1 MVIIES
7 GATKAD
13 WTYQFN
19 GQIFSFRTAGMRPGS
34 HHIDYIQA
42 LLELGKSKIPQE
54 ASTAIYC
61 YASGCLN
68 AERNEL
74 MTSLLSTVFP
84 ESTICVWSDLHA
96 AARSLL
102 GNNPGFCGILG
113 TGSVTYQWDGEQ
125 VVRLSGGK
133 GFPGGDTG
141 SGADLGCALVQW
153 LRANEAKLPAILIH
167 EFTKEF
173 GPLQYLETN
182 AQNASSQATYYG
194 QFAPFLLQYI
204 DYEPFRKFTLSR
216 FSAFFEEFRTD
227 FHQQELI
234 EINLCGSIA
243 FYFDSLLKEAAL
255 HQQIAVKNVIK
266 TPIIRLLTYHHDAQ
280 GFVN

>member
-34 HHIDYIQA
+34 HHNDYIQA
-42 LLELGKSKIPQE
+42 LLELGKSKIPLE

-68 AERNEL
+68 TERNQL
-74 MTSLLSTVFP
+74 MKSLLSTVFP
-84 ESTICVWSDLHA
+84 ESIISVWSDLHA

-113 TGSVTYQWDGEQ
+113 TGSVAFQWDGEQ

-133 GFPGGDTG
+133 GFPVGDTG
-141 SGADLGCALVQW
+141 SGADLGYALVQW
-153 LRANEAKLPAILIH
+153 LHVNEAKLPATLIH

-173 GPLQYLETN
+173 GPLQFIETN
-182 AQNASSQATYYG
+182 AQNASSQATYYA
-194 QFAPFLLQYI
+194 QFAPYLLHHI
-204 DYEPFRKFTLSR
+204 DYDPFREFIFSR

-243 FYFDSLLKEAAL
+243 FYFAALLKEAAL
-255 HQQIAVKNVIK
+255 HNKIVVKNVIK
-266 TPIIRLLTYHHDAQ
+266 SPITHLLAYHHDAQ
-280 GFVN
+280 GLVK